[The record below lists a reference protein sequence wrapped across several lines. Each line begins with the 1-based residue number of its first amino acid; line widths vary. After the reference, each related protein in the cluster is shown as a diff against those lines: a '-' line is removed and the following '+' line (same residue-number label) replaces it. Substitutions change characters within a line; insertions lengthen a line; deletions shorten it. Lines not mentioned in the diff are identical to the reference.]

1 LKALKTN
8 PLLEIFMKKL
18 LFLAIFHL
26 FFLVFAVNGHTAT
39 SKELLSLARTK
50 GIPVMLEVGSVQC
63 IPCRQMKP
71 ILEKLE
77 KEYKDRLQVIFVD
90 IGKDEEKKLATMY
103 GVFVIPTQIFLD
115 KNGKEVARHV
125 GVYPYEEIQKVLQ
138 DKLGIK

>member
-1 LKALKTN
+1 
-8 PLLEIFMKKL
+8 MKKL
-18 LFLAIFHL
+18 LFLAL
-26 FFLVFAVNGHTAT
+26 FNLFSLVFTIDGQAAS

-71 ILEKLE
+71 ILDKMEKQ
-77 KEYKDRLQVIFVD
+77 YKDRLQVIFVD

-125 GVYPYEEIQKVLQ
+125 GFYPYEEIQKVLK
-138 DKLGIK
+138 DKFNLE